1 MPADVAAALAAGQP
15 VVITVRGTPVELSA
29 EHLIVNEAPLSG
41 WAVKNSAAETVALDL
56 ELTHELRLAGLARD
70 VVRLVQEARKSA
82 GLEVTDRI
90 ALWWRVGG
98 SPEPAEAIR
107 THAPQIAGEVLATE
121 MVEGA
126 PETERRCAR
135 GGRRR
140 AGAAR
145 VVAPSEL
152 LTPAGTEAVWTRRSY
167 DRVAT
172 RYAREIGARTGGASP
187 SP

>member
-1 MPADVAAALAAGQP
+1 VLILRAVGNRPTYLLALSSKDGRVIYDGPVESDDQRKSVPAEVAATLAAGQP
-15 VVITVRGTPVELSA
+15 IQVSVGGAPVELGA

-70 VVRLVQEARKSA
+70 VVRLIQDARKSA

-107 THAPQIAGEVLATE
+107 AHADQIAGEVLATD

-126 PETERRCAR
+126 PDASEAVHEVVDDDL
-135 GGRRR
+135 GLHVWLRR
-140 AGAAR
+140 A
-145 VVAPSEL
+145 L
-152 LTPAGTEAVWTRRSY
+152 
-167 DRVAT
+167 
-172 RYAREIGARTGGASP
+172 
-187 SP
+187 